1 MIILVDNCPSDG
13 GMVDDRPSCG
23 GPVGSGKVEFLSMS
37 PFPDPLPA
45 FSAVVLVM
53 LPSGC

>member
-1 MIILVDNCPSDG
+1 MTILVVDCPSDG
-13 GMVDDRPSCG
+13 GMIDDRPSCG

-37 PFPDPLPA
+37 PFPDSLPA

-53 LPSGC
+53 LSSGC